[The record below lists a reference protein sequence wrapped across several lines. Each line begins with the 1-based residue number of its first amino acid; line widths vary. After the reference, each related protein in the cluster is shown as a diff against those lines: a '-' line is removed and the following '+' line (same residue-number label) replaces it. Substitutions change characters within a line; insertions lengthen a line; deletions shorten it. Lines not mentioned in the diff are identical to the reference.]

1 MLISHSIVLATLVA
15 QQVYAATI
23 TSSGYAP
30 QFSPIFPNLKAP
42 TGVVT
47 SYSAGPYDTSTTL
60 SYEKLEG
67 FPEPWKAPP
76 TELPEVRAAYNSI
89 DWSKVPKAPVRKQTS
104 DGSWV
109 SSSDGANDPYC
120 WWSSTNCLTPRVS
133 YLPPDIY
140 TCPNKGDWGLNHDD
154 GPFNRYTDSN
164 ADKENPYAE
173 PALYNFLATH
183 NAYTSLFYIG
193 SNVANYPA
201 AAKRGLNNGHHLCVH
216 SWSHPPLTTQTN
228 AQIVAEFYW
237 TLKAIKAATGVTS
250 KCFRPP
256 QGDVDDRV
264 RAIAWQ
270 MGMRNILWDQDTNDW
285 AMPAPGG
292 GNLSPKKVDAFFQ
305 ERIDSYKSGKDSAG
319 HIVLQ
324 HETNSATVNMTMF
337 WLPRLQNVFNVIPAL
352 ACNGI
357 TQPYWETNFVY
368 PISNPENPPA
378 TFTSKPPATT
388 TPGTKTSATPTPTN
402 GACVPGSF
410 GLGFGDGYNGYCCK
424 TEQDCLDNC
433 LSGSCNGIFNPVK
446 TTITNVSTAK
456 PTTTKTTTTKTTTKT
471 PTKTPTK
478 TTTKTASKTT
488 TKKPTTS
495 CIAGVS
501 GKKNGSGKT
510 GYCCTS
516 SDDCLAVCR
525 SGTCNI

>member
-1 MLISHSIVLATLVA
+1 MLISYSVVFFSAIVW
-15 QQVYAATI
+15 QQVNSATI

-30 QFSPIFPNLKAP
+30 QFSPIFPNLKTP

-47 SYSAGPYDTSTTL
+47 SYNPGPYDISATL
-60 SYEKLEG
+60 STEPLTG
-67 FPEPWKAPP
+67 FPEPWAAPP
-76 TELPEVRAAYNSI
+76 TNSAEVLAAYNSI
-89 DWSKVPKAPVRKQTS
+89 DWSKVPNAPVRKQNP

-109 SSSDGANDPYC
+109 VKSDGATDPYC
-120 WWSSTNCLTPRVS
+120 WWSSTNCRTPKAS

-164 ADKENPYAE
+164 AAIENPYAE
-173 PALYNFLATH
+173 PVLYNFLATH
-183 NAYTSLFYIG
+183 NAHSSLFYIG

-201 AAKRGLNNGHHLCVH
+201 AAKRGLNDGHHLCVH
-216 SWSHPPLTTQTN
+216 TWSHPPLTTQTN
-228 AQIVAEFYW
+228 SQIVAEFYW

-270 MGMRNILWDQDTNDW
+270 MGMRNILWDADTNDW

-292 GNLSPKKVDAFFQ
+292 GSLSPKVV
-305 ERIDSYKSGKDSAG
+305 DSYFQGWINAYNSGKDTAG

-324 HETNSATVNMTMF
+324 HELNSATVNMSMF
-337 WLPRLQNVFNVIPAL
+337 WLPKIQNVFNVVPAL

-368 PISNPENPPA
+368 PITNPVNPPA
-378 TFTSKPPATT
+378 TYTVTATT
-388 TPGTKTSATPTPTN
+388 TKAETTTSADSSAPSN
-402 GACVPGSF
+402 ANCLPGSF
-410 GLGFGDGYNGYCCK
+410 GYGFGDGYGGYCCK

-433 LSGSCNGIFNPVK
+433 LGGACTGPTNPVA
-446 TTITNVSTAK
+446 TGTPVNTIRTSTITTAK
-456 PTTTKTTTTKTTTKT
+456 PGTTTTKKTTTTKSNTI
-471 PTKTPTK
+471 
-478 TTTKTASKTT
+478 
-488 TKKPTTS
+488 KPTPSAGS
-495 CIAGVS
+495 CIAGSS
-501 GKKNGSGKT
+501 GKKLGDGKI
-510 GYCCTS
+510 GYCCTT
-516 SDDCLAVCR
+516 SDDCLDVCR
-525 SGTCNI
+525 GTACDV